1 MAHIAV
7 FSSGAPGT
15 PSRHGVFLNRSAP
28 PTPSRPAKSR
38 AGASCSVLRGVS
50 NAMCSLAGLVA
61 PWLTGRIVDIGVD
74 LEARSHFQLRQIKTA
89 IAGLVH

>member
-1 MAHIAV
+1 
-7 FSSGAPGT
+7 
-15 PSRHGVFLNRSAP
+15 
-28 PTPSRPAKSR
+28 
-38 AGASCSVLRGVS
+38 
-50 NAMCSLAGLVA
+50 MCSLAGLVA